1 MRVPLHRFFRLVN
14 RIGEITLNYYTL
26 AIYLSC
32 GETIDLLFTPLPS
45 SSQTFLVFFW
55 GGALIIFFTCLLLLH
70 NDDDMGDDDEREEEV
85 FETFE
90 LPPPF
95 VCEIFEKFR
104 RQPTRRQLIEKFL
117 IFDFI
122 FL

>member
-1 MRVPLHRFFRLVN
+1 
-14 RIGEITLNYYTL
+14 
-26 AIYLSC
+26 
-32 GETIDLLFTPLPS
+32 
-45 SSQTFLVFFW
+45 
-55 GGALIIFFTCLLLLH
+55 
-70 NDDDMGDDDEREEEV
+70 MGDDDEREEEV

-95 VCEIFEKFR
+95 VCEIFIFEKFR